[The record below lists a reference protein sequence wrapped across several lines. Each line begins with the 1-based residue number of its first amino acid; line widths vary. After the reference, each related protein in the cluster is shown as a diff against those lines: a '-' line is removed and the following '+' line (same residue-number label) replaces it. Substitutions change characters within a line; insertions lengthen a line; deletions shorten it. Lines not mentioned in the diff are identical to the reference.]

1 MIRVVFVD
9 DEPSV
14 LDGLRR
20 SLRRLRDEWDM
31 EFVEG
36 AREAIACL
44 EARPADVLISDMRMP
59 GMDGAELLV
68 EVHRRWPSTARF
80 ILSGYVEM
88 AGILRTLPVAH
99 QFLSK
104 PCDPATI
111 QATVERTMQLQQTL
125 SNDAISAWVG
135 GTDSLPSLPSLYTAV
150 LEAIHDPEVGIAAVA
165 QQVER
170 DSAVS
175 AKVLQLVNSSFFG
188 LAQEVTSV
196 AQAVGLL
203 GVQQLRDLVLT
214 VEVFR
219 PTEGMDEDVLEFL
232 EGIQRHSS
240 RVAMASRLLQPD
252 ESRKDLTFTAGLLHE
267 VGCKVL
273 ASREPKRY
281 GERIREARASGRA
294 LRELEIEEW
303 GVDHAAA
310 GAALLAYW
318 GLPYPIIEA
327 AAYHQRP
334 SEIDSTEATPLTYAH
349 VASVLLAGIGSKEG
363 AIRLER
369 PRLDLDHLTSLGLEE
384 SVEDWTRLIQEQFH
398 AS

>member
-9 DEPSV
+9 DEPAV

-44 EARPADVLISDMRMP
+44 EARPADVLVSDMRMP

-68 EVHRRWPSTARF
+68 EVHRRWPSTVRF

-88 AGILRTLPVAH
+88 EGILRTLPVAH

-104 PCDPATI
+104 PCDPKAI
-111 QATVERTMQLQQTL
+111 RAAIERAMRLQRTL
-125 SNDAISAWVG
+125 SNDAISAWIG
-135 GTDSLPSLPSLYTAV
+135 AIDSLPSLPSMYTAV
-150 LEAIHDPEVGIAAVA
+150 LEAIRDPEVGITAVA
-165 QQVER
+165 QQIER
-170 DSAVS
+170 DSSVA
-175 AKVLQLVNSSFFG
+175 AKVLQIVNSSFFG

-214 VEVFR
+214 IEVFR
-219 PTEGMDEDVLEFL
+219 PSEGMDADVVAFL

-240 RVAMASRLLQPD
+240 RVATAAKLLQPD
-252 ESRKDLTFTAGLLHE
+252 KAQGDLTFTAGLLHE
-267 VGCKVL
+267 VGCKIF
-273 ASREPKRY
+273 ASREPERF
-281 GERIREARASGRA
+281 GERIREARASGRP
-294 LRELEIEEW
+294 LRDLEIEEW
-303 GVDHAAA
+303 GVDHAAV

-327 AAYHQRP
+327 VAYHQRP
-334 SEIDSTEATPLTYAH
+334 SEIDSDEATPLTYVH
-349 VASVLLAGIGSKEG
+349 VASALSAGPEEDASIN
-363 AIRLER
+363 LQH
-369 PRLDLDHLTSLGLEE
+369 PHLDLEHIARLGLEE
-384 SVEDWTRLIQEQFH
+384 SIEDWTRLIQEHFNGD
-398 AS
+398 

>member
-36 AREAIACL
+36 AEEAIACL
-44 EARPADVLISDMRMP
+44 EARPADALISDMRMP

-88 AGILRTLPVAH
+88 EGILRTLPVAH

-111 QATVERTMQLQQTL
+111 QTAVERTMQLQQTL
-125 SNDAISAWVG
+125 SNEAISAWIG
-135 GTDSLPSLPSLYTAV
+135 GIDSLPSPPSSYTAV
-150 LEAIHDPEVGIAAVA
+150 LEAIRDSEVGIAAIA
-165 QQVER
+165 QQLQR
-170 DSAVS
+170 DSSVA

-203 GVQQLRDLVLT
+203 GVQQLRDLVLM

-219 PTEGMDEDVLEFL
+219 SSEGMDEAIVAFL
-232 EGIQRHSS
+232 DGIQRHSS
-240 RVAMASRLLQPD
+240 RVAMAARLLQPD
-252 ESRKDLTFTAGLLHE
+252 KTRKDLTFAAGLLHE
-267 VGCKVL
+267 VGCKIF
-273 ASREPKRY
+273 ASREPERY
-281 GERIREARASGRA
+281 GECIREARVSGRP
-294 LRELEIEEW
+294 LRHLEIEEW

-334 SEIDSTEATPLTYAH
+334 SEIDSDEATPLTYVH
-349 VASVLLAGIGSKEG
+349 VASALLAGEETRAIG
-363 AIRLER
+363 LEP

-384 SVEDWTRLIQEQFH
+384 SIEDWARLIQEQIH
-398 AS
+398 GG

>member
-9 DEPSV
+9 DEPQV

-20 SLRRLRDEWDM
+20 SLRRLRDEWEM

-36 AREAIACL
+36 ARQAIACL
-44 EARPADVLISDMRMP
+44 EARPADVLITDMRMP

-68 EVHRRWPSTARF
+68 EVHRRWPATARF
-80 ILSGYVEM
+80 VLSGHVEM
-88 AGILRTLPVAH
+88 EGILRTLPVAH

-111 QATVERTMQLQQTL
+111 QAVVERTMQLQKTL
-125 SNDAISAWVG
+125 SSEAVSAWIG
-135 GTDSLPSLPSLYTAV
+135 GIDSLPSVPSLYTAIM
-150 LEAIHDPEVGIAAVA
+150 EAVRDPEVGIAAVA

-170 DSAVS
+170 DSSVA
-175 AKVLQLVNSSFFG
+175 AKALQLVNSSFFG

-203 GVQQLRDLVLT
+203 GIQQLRDLVLS

-219 PTEGMDEDVLEFL
+219 PSDGMDEIVVGFL
-232 EGIQRHSS
+232 DELQRHSS
-240 RVAMASRLLQPD
+240 QVATAARLLQPD
-252 ESRKDLTFTAGLLHE
+252 KAKQDLTFTAGLLHG
-267 VGCKVL
+267 VGCKVF
-273 ASREPKRY
+273 AIREPDRY
-281 GERIREARASGRA
+281 AECIQEARASGRP
-294 LRELEIEEW
+294 LCELERAAW
-303 GVDHAAA
+303 GVDHARV

-334 SEIDSTEATPLTYAH
+334 SEVSSTEPTPLTYVH
-349 VASVLLAGIGSKEG
+349 VARALS
-363 AIRLER
+363 AIWSNGGRYLEE
-369 PRLDLDHLTSLGLEE
+369 PGLDLAHLADLGLED
-384 SVEDWTRLIQEQFH
+384 SIEDWERLIRG
-398 AS
+398 ASNEG